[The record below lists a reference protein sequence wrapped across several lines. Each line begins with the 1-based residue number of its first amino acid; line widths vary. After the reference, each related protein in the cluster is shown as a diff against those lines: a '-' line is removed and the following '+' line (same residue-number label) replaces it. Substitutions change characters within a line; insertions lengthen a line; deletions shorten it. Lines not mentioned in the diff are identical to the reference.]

1 MLKALSQRDF
11 AILWSG
17 QTISL
22 LGDGIFGVALAWQAL
37 QLPSPA
43 AALGLVLIVRSGARV
58 AILLVGG
65 ALADRYPKRF
75 LMLAGDVLQMIAIAA
90 LSYLVAE
97 GALQLWQLA
106 VVAGTTGIGSGL
118 FLASSTALVPELV
131 SEEHFQSANSLR
143 SSGMLVAYDLVG
155 PAAGG
160 VLVAA
165 AGTARAFAV
174 DSATFLASILAL
186 TLIRPQRVPLGD
198 QSAGLLSEVR
208 EGFRYVKR
216 TPWIWISLLAVGTV
230 GNCAAFGPLPVLIPL
245 FVRDHLDAGAD
256 VLGFVFAGYGLG
268 GLAGALTMGSIPVS
282 LRSALPAYLGW
293 GCSALGLGALAF
305 APNAA
310 VAAVLLA
317 VAGFGGEMAEVVWGT
332 LLQRLVPRQLLG
344 RVTSTDW
351 LVSLSLHPLGVA
363 LAAPVAGWL
372 GVGGALLAGSALS
385 TTAIA
390 TGAAMPAIRHLERV
404 AQPQEMDNG
413 ESSPFR
419 H

>member
-1 MLKALSQRDF
+1 
-11 AILWSG
+11 
-17 QTISL
+17 
-22 LGDGIFGVALAWQAL
+22 
-37 QLPSPA
+37 
-43 AALGLVLIVRSGARV
+43 
-58 AILLVGG
+58 
-65 ALADRYPKRF
+65 
-75 LMLAGDVLQMIAIAA
+75 MLAGDVLQMIAIAA
-90 LSYLVAE
+90 LASLVAE

-118 FLASSTALVPELV
+118 FLASSAALVPELV
-131 SEEHFQSANSLR
+131 SEEHFQSANSMR

-165 AGTARAFAV
+165 AGTATAFAV

-351 LVSLSLHPLGVA
+351 LVSLSLQPLGVA

-390 TGAAMPAIRHLERV
+390 TGAAMPAIRHLERA
-404 AQPQEMDNG
+404 AQPQEMENG